1 MIYLKHNFAALIL
14 ILLFGLCLPPPATSQ
29 MGAAA
34 KRFDAHPVSWKRLL
48 YKAKNIFGNV
58 TTEVQLEFLPAGMIG
73 DLLIKTPQGAPF
85 QPLGQHIGSIMVRSN
100 INPLIGANSEIVSD
114 SLFNLN
120 DARALRRIR
129 QLKGKEYW
137 QKTYRFTQSGVYR
150 LRKRPNDPDETLQ
163 DLAQWTD
170 TRESFYPYDLTG
182 HGCLQ
187 VMEPSTLLY
196 IISSAGLFGEGE
208 ILNLCVFNKKQL
220 HNLQV
225 RELGLQRLKMSYK
238 EVFALNKVI
247 NKEGKFKTFKI
258 SMRSRPLVAENET
271 AEAFSFLGLKGE
283 IEFFLDPVSRIP
295 VQICGRI
302 PYVGR
307 LEFKLNKV
315 WMRTDGNGS

>member
-1 MIYLKHNFAALIL
+1 
-14 ILLFGLCLPPPATSQ
+14 
-29 MGAAA
+29 
-34 KRFDAHPVSWKRLL
+34 
-48 YKAKNIFGNV
+48 
-58 TTEVQLEFLPAGMIG
+58 
-73 DLLIKTPQGAPF
+73 
-85 QPLGQHIGSIMVRSN
+85 
-100 INPLIGANSEIVSD
+100 
-114 SLFNLN
+114 
-120 DARALRRIR
+120 
-129 QLKGKEYW
+129 
-137 QKTYRFTQSGVYR
+137 
-150 LRKRPNDPDETLQ
+150 
-163 DLAQWTD
+163 
-170 TRESFYPYDLTG
+170 
-182 HGCLQ
+182 
-187 VMEPSTLLY
+187 MEPSTLLY
-196 IISSAGLFGEGE
+196 VISSAGLFGEGE

-225 RELGLQRLKMSYK
+225 RERGLQRLKMSYK